1 MSTDLLF
8 VVQRFLVCYSLSNN
22 KYFIVFCSNIFNV
35 SFIKYLIKHND
46 HAYFM
51 QVELIG
57 QNTFTV
63 IFYAAIN
70 IEYNPLMNVSIH
82 LMFVVW
88 RLLSGG
94 KL

>member
-1 MSTDLLF
+1 
-8 VVQRFLVCYSLSNN
+8 
-22 KYFIVFCSNIFNV
+22 
-35 SFIKYLIKHND
+35 
-46 HAYFM
+46 M